1 MGKDTVDSEILLDP
15 ATSLF
20 DSSRCME
27 ERKSRLRTGF

>member
-1 MGKDTVDSEILLDP
+1 MGKDTVDSEILLDR

-20 DSSRCME
+20 DSVRCTE